1 MLFQKILET
10 LLQASTLPVDPSRL
24 PVLSDVED
32 YISQKLEQGLPINL
46 NFICTHNS
54 RRSQFSQVWAQA
66 IAHQLNLPI
75 HPFSGG
81 VEVTACNSRTISSL
95 RRSGFEIAEASGDN
109 PSYEVHFSSEKAPL
123 KVFSKLY
130 DDNCNPTKDFAAI
143 MTCSEADENCP
154 FIPGAERR
162 IALRY
167 EDPKKYDDTELEQ
180 QAYDQ
185 RSLQIAAE
193 LYHMLSHFKSKP

>member
-1 MLFQKILET
+1 MLFPKILET
-10 LLQASTLPVDPSRL
+10 LHQAKNLPVEQSRV
-24 PVLSDVED
+24 PVLSEVED

-54 RRSQFSQVWAQA
+54 RRSQLSQVWAQA
-66 IAHQLNLPI
+66 IAYHLDLPV
-75 HPFSGG
+75 HAFSGG
-81 VEVTACNSRTISSL
+81 VEVTGCNSRTISSL
-95 RRSGFEIAEASGDN
+95 RRSGFEIAEAGGDN
-109 PSYEVHFSSEKAPL
+109 PMYEVHFALEKAPL

-185 RSLQIAAE
+185 RSLQIATE
-193 LYHMLSHFKSKP
+193 LYHILSYSKSKS